1 MPVADDN
8 PIAAAARALIALDI
22 TRDLS
27 MEDYRFTSDALATL
41 YASGTLKSLSPAL
54 PLLLRLRGKPFSLER
69 HFAMEP
75 IFSLTP
81 ARQTVLKAG
90 RQVSKSTSLA
100 ALLCALSATIPYFMS
115 LYVCPRFD
123 QTRRFSSNYM
133 KPFIRESPIG
143 ALLVNAGVEQSVL
156 QRSYTNGSTQ
166 HFSYAF
172 LDCDR
177 TRGLPS
183 DMNIF
188 DEVQDIEPDFIPIIN
203 ETLSASIDYGL
214 RFYSGTPKTLDNT
227 LQRLWEDSSQAEWCI
242 PCAACGHWSIPS
254 ADHDIMNMIQAH
266 GLSCAKCGK
275 LIDSEQGM
283 WVHARPQLA
292 SEFLGI
298 HAPQLIFP
306 MHYAPDAKT
315 GARDKWR
322 ELFLAKTQLNKAT
335 FLNEKCGESCDVRV
349 NLLTRTDIRKAC
361 VLPWNN
367 DLTEAIQKARGYRM
381 INMGVDWGGGGEDE
395 VSYTTVA
402 VTGFMPDGTVDLIYG
417 ERLLNAMGHL
427 DEISTIMSYYRSFR
441 AMLLGHDYGGSGDVR
456 ETMIL
461 QSGFNLR
468 CLFPALYVRTSTG
481 NIVTYNAPTGRI
493 SRWYYSVDKARSLSL
508 LCQLIKAGGVRFP
521 RYDSWKGLS
530 EDLMALVEDKHH
542 AAGGADV
549 YLITRKAGRSD
560 DFVHALNYA
569 CLSYWHSQQRYP
581 DLAKKL
587 GIRLTKKQV
596 SILHPQNPSFPM

>member
-1 MPVADDN
+1 MPLV
-8 PIAAAARALIALDI
+8 
-22 TRDLS
+22 
-27 MEDYRFTSDALATL
+27 
-41 YASGTLKSLSPAL
+41 
-54 PLLLRLRGKPFSLER
+54 
-69 HFAMEP
+69 
-75 IFSLTP
+75 
-81 ARQTVLKAG
+81 
-90 RQVSKSTSLA
+90 
-100 ALLCALSATIPYFMS
+100 
-115 LYVCPRFD
+115 PRFD
-123 QTRRFSSNYM
+123 HQDMALSVHSPAQALLRQPGVPGETACGY
-133 KPFIRESPIG
+133 PAAECRESGEQKQVAGSPAG
-143 ALLVNAGVEQSVL
+143 ALLG
-156 QRSYTNGSTQ
+156 RP
-166 HFSYAF
+166 
-172 LDCDR
+172 
-177 TRGLPS
+177 RGLESGRPEES
-183 DMNIF
+183 QRVRSEEQEAGKRQAQSQEAAGGHRAQEPYLDVSGLWLLASPRRHRSENEVLPDVPQGRNRQDQEGLALEAQALVRITYTGEHRVF
-188 DEVQDIEPDFIPIIN
+188 DIETEKHHTFFAGGVAVHNCQDIDPDFIPIIN

-227 LQRLWEDSSQAEWCI
+227 LQRLWEDSSQAEWCV
-242 PCAACGHWSIPS
+242 PCAACNHWSIPS
-254 ADHDIMNMIQAH
+254 ADHDILNMIQAP
-266 GLSCAKCGK
+266 GLSCAKCGR

-322 ELFLAKTQLNKAT
+322 ELFLAKTQMNKAT
-335 FLNEKCGESCDVRV
+335 FLNEKCGESCDIRV

-596 SILHPQNPSFPM
+596 SILHPQNPNFPV